1 MFRSG
6 NIAPRVRVLIVEDS
20 MGYAAL
26 VEALLEEAAPA
37 EFRVET
43 VGTAQAAV
51 DRLLDDGIECV
62 LLDLKL
68 PDAAGLDT
76 LETVRAA
83 AHDRPIVVLSATE
96 DDALALDAIRA
107 GAQEYLVKQG
117 SDGRLL
123 ARAIR
128 HAVERRGREARLA
141 HQALHDPLTGLPNRA
156 LFSDRL
162 RLALSRLRRT
172 QTCLAV
178 LFLDLDGFKAVNDAR
193 GHEAGD
199 RHLVEVADRLRG
211 VLRGGDTAARIGGD
225 EFVVLCEDV
234 AGLAEARKIAD
245 RVVHEVPGEVSVGV
259 ALAVDGTEDP
269 GALVRAA
276 DAAMYVVKRGGGAGF
291 ELAAQPRLVA

>member
-1 MFRSG
+1 MFSSG
-6 NIAPRVRVLIVEDS
+6 NIALQMRVLIVEDS
-20 MGYAAL
+20 KGYAAL
-26 VEALLEEAAPA
+26 VHAMLEDAAPA
-37 EFRVET
+37 EFRVEM
-43 VGTAQAAV
+43 VSTAASAV

-62 LLDLKL
+62 LLDLAL

-76 LETVRAA
+76 LEMVRAA
-83 AHDRPIVVLSATE
+83 AHGRPIVVLSGN
-96 DDALALDAIRA
+96 DDDGLALDAVKA
-107 GAQEYLVKQG
+107 GAQEYLVKQ
-117 SDGRLL
+117 SIDARTL

-128 HAVERRGREARLA
+128 HAVERKRIEASLA

-178 LFLDLDGFKAVNDAR
+178 LFLDLDEFKAVNDSL

-199 RHLVEVADRLRG
+199 LHLVEVADRLRG

-234 AGLAEARKIAD
+234 AGIVEARGIAE
-245 RVVHEVPGEVSVGV
+245 RVVSEVPGRVSVGV

-276 DAAMYVVKRGGGAGF
+276 DAAMYIVKRGGGAGF
-291 ELAAQPRLVA
+291 ELAEQPRLAA